1 MDKKSKIAIVVL
13 IVFALLFFSGVG
25 MNLVPKQRDS
35 IDSRD
40 KYEKAGGGWETTLGE
55 WMAPFTPSL
64 DVSKLLNNNRASCK
78 SRAYQNIHKVIL
90 LSKANKRCTINIPRL
105 SDEEYSKGKLS
116 LVDSGA
122 KVTVRYL
129 PNGDSSGEEPETIIL
144 KPVKSTSFKAT
155 SFVVLERGGKLIV
168 ECKGCSQTQNKAIR
182 VKFE

>member
-1 MDKKSKIAIVVL
+1 MDKKTKIAIVVL

-40 KYEKAGGGWETTLGE
+40 EYEKADGGWEKTLGE

-64 DVSKLLNNNRASCK
+64 DVSKLLHNNRVSCK

-90 LSKANKRCTINIPRL
+90 LSKANDSCTIKIPRL
-105 SDEEYSKGKLS
+105 RNEEYSKGKLS

-122 KVTVRYL
+122 TVTVRYL
-129 PNGDSSGEEPETIIL
+129 PNGDSSDEEPEAIIL
-144 KPVKSTSFKAT
+144 VPIKAPSFKPT
-155 SFVVLERGGKLIV
+155 SFVVLEKGGTLIV
-168 ECKGCSQTQNKAIR
+168 ECEGCSQTQNKAIR